1 MIRVNKPKYI
11 NWIVKED
18 GIVFEDGLPLEC
30 YLIDYVKDEN
40 VYDEWAL
47 HLRRHYEDDD
57 SLAKSLIDTE
67 MEIGEYLRTYVIPQ
81 KEDAFGPTSRAN
93 DITEILISDLFE
105 FILNYTVLRG
115 KQENRSGKSQSEHG
129 TDILAL
135 KIKNKEKPSSDDEL
149 CAIEV
154 KAGLSSKN
162 FTPIIDAKIDSDK
175 YDSLRYS
182 HTLNYF
188 RKIYRDKSM
197 GDLAE
202 IVTRF
207 QKKSEDSYKKTYVGV
222 GVVSR
227 KEIDG
232 KVVAGVKGVD
242 LKLTANNK
250 VFLVHGK
257 SLMDLTHEIYGR
269 IRH

>member
-1 MIRVNKPKYI
+1 MIRVKKPRYI
-11 NWIVKED
+11 DWIVKED
-18 GIVFEDGLPLEC
+18 GIVFDDGLPLEC
-30 YLIDYVKDEN
+30 YLIDYVKDES
-40 VYDEWAL
+40 VYDEWAQ
-47 HLRRHYEDDD
+47 HIRRHYEDDE

-67 MEIGEYLRTYVIPQ
+67 MEIGKYLRTYVVPQ
-81 KEDAFGPTSRAN
+81 KKDALGPTSRAN
-93 DITEILISDLFE
+93 DITEILVSDLFE
-105 FILNYTVLRG
+105 FILDYTVLRG

-135 KIKNKEKPSSDDEL
+135 KVKNKEKPSSDDEL

-154 KAGLSSKN
+154 KAGLSSKDY
-162 FTPIIDAKIDSDK
+162 TPIINAKIDSDK

-188 RKIYRDKSM
+188 RKKYRDKSM
-197 GDLAE
+197 VELAK
-202 IVTRF
+202 IVARF
-207 QKKSEDSYKKTYVGV
+207 QKKSEVSYKKTYIGV

-227 KEIDG
+227 KEIEG
-232 KVVAGVKGVD
+232 KVVADVKGAD